1 MSALSLRGV
10 SKSFG
15 NTAVLQNID
24 LEVPEGELVSLLG
37 PSGCGKTTTLNVIAG
52 FETPDLGEVVIDGRA
67 VNAVP
72 THERGLGMVFQGH
85 ALFPHMT
92 CFENVAF
99 GLRMRKV
106 PEAAVRRRV
115 SEVMEL
121 VRLGELRDR
130 YPRELSGGQ
139 QQRVGLARALV
150 VQPRVL
156 LLDEP
161 LSNLDAKLRRA
172 MQSEIKRIHEAVQT
186 TMIYVTHDQEE
197 ALTLSDRIGVMNCGR
212 LEQLD
217 SPESIYRR
225 PRTRFVA
232 DFIGASSFVEGTVS
246 EVSAGRAVVAVEG
259 SGWAVLG
266 AGSLTVGQKVQM
278 GVRSDRIAILP
289 AVSGASN
296 APAPSL
302 GGTVASIVFAGPS
315 FHVTLDLGDDR
326 LMTAH
331 VSTAMP
337 SGVARGA
344 TVLISVAPDDW
355 MVVG

>member
-24 LEVPEGELVSLLG
+24 LEVPQGELVSLLG

-52 FETPDLGEVVIDGRA
+52 FETPDLGDVVIDGRT

-99 GLRMRKV
+99 GLRTRKV
-106 PEAAVRRRV
+106 TEAEVRRRV

-197 ALTLSDRIGVMNCGR
+197 ALTLSDRIGVMNHGK

-217 SPESIYRR
+217 SPVAIYRW

-232 DFIGASSFVEGTVS
+232 DFIGASSFIEGTVS
-246 EVSAGRAVVAVEG
+246 EVYSGRAVVAVEG
-259 SGWAVLG
+259 CGRTGVAAENLN
-266 AGSLTVGQKVQM
+266 TGQKVQM
-278 GVRSDRIAILP
+278 GVRSDRIAIRP
-289 AVSGASN
+289 AVSGASDPTGLVLAGN
-296 APAPSL
+296 
-302 GGTVASIVFAGPS
+302 VASIVFAGPS

-331 VSTAMP
+331 VSTALP
-337 SGVARGA
+337 AGVTRGA
-344 TVLISVAPDDW
+344 RVFISVAPDDW
-355 MVVG
+355 MIVG